1 MELYEKMLKD
11 PNAYNTPTQ
20 NFDQTM
26 AEKAAKE
33 GKPYIDPEGGCL
45 IQPTPGFVIKTKD
58 KNGQKIFLNMTSHE
72 LVDPPE
78 QKYMPDSDQPAV
90 RIPLSLGTVRE
101 DFDKK
106 GDPCQVY
113 DVIWNPEAIKQ
124 GQKEMLYR
132 QGLVELAFEYI
143 KEKYGVILDMKF
155 TTPKLKYKGKT
166 VQWQRVRAKKNPKIE
181 QLDSKPLT
189 EEDQKKIQE
198 VNFSKIKDEEMEIKQ
213 QIPKFKLYCAKSDL
227 KDKLVNEINFQ
238 EEGIE
243 EYDGLNENYAFFV
256 ISTHLEMLMRGHAI
270 KILTQD
276 RKVKVDVP
284 NLYSLT
290 LNLPVLFDTEN
301 SKAYFDCNKR
311 ILNIVLPLHGFYSND
326 EKQIVQ
332 EVIAEPEIKETTI
345 PLKTIADELTSDEM
359 LLELV

>member
-1 MELYEKMLKD
+1 M
-11 PNAYNTPTQ
+11 
-20 NFDQTM
+20 
-26 AEKAAKE
+26 
-33 GKPYIDPEGGCL
+33 
-45 IQPTPGFVIKTKD
+45 
-58 KNGQKIFLNMTSHE
+58 
-72 LVDPPE
+72 
-78 QKYMPDSDQPAV
+78 
-90 RIPLSLGTVRE
+90 
-101 DFDKK
+101 
-106 GDPCQVY
+106 
-113 DVIWNPEAIKQ
+113 
-124 GQKEMLYR
+124 
-132 QGLVELAFEYI
+132 
-143 KEKYGVILDMKF
+143 
-155 TTPKLKYKGKT
+155 
-166 VQWQRVRAKKNPKIE
+166 
-181 QLDSKPLT
+181 
-189 EEDQKKIQE
+189 
-198 VNFSKIKDEEMEIKQ
+198 
-213 QIPKFKLYCAKSDL
+213 